1 MVNRRRERIRV
12 AEPPATAPLIEADPS
27 DGTLTAAEYAERI
40 TVCWQK
46 SVASVIEAGRLLTDA
61 KAKLPHGDF
70 SKLKL
75 PFSDRTA
82 QMLMRIA
89 AHPVLADPKHV
100 SCLPA
105 SWGTLYAL
113 TQLPTAEVEL
123 GIKNGTINSE
133 IERKDVTK
141 LGHSFCQ
148 VAPAFAVLIHFMQH
162 FPDPDALIDELM
174 RQPIGNW
181 TGDQLRALE
190 ELISWLG
197 ELLRGCRRAENERA
211 FGVGKF

>member
-1 MVNRRRERIRV
+1 MAMTNRKRQRIRV
-12 AEPPATAPLIEADPS
+12 VEVPATVPLIEADRS
-27 DGTLTAAEYAERI
+27 GGVLTAAEYAERI

-46 SVASVIEAGRLLTDA
+46 SVANVIEAGRLLTEA
-61 KAKLPHGDF
+61 KARLPHGQF

-123 GIKNGTINSE
+123 GIRNGTINSE
-133 IERKDVTK
+133 IERKDVAK
-141 LGHSFCQ
+141 LG
-148 VAPAFAVLIHFMQH
+148 
-162 FPDPDALIDELM
+162 
-174 RQPIGNW
+174 
-181 TGDQLRALE
+181 
-190 ELISWLG
+190 
-197 ELLRGCRRAENERA
+197 
-211 FGVGKF
+211 